1 MAQDKE
7 ILKPLVPTPEEMLTK
22 LHSIDTELL
31 NLIEAENLL
40 RGKLVWINIL
50 TAPVAM
56 VLLALFTLFGYMVI
70 GYLIPSFIVSAL
82 LIFMVSK
89 AFDNYDREIKL
100 NARRE
105 IEGRIKDI
113 EDEFGF
119 IIHFEM
125 FLPTRYRHLVQ
136 TLKRR
141 KYYYIEQYIQAINLL
156 QNKLDAEK
164 FTEAW
169 HRVYPETKPVEEE
182 LGSAAEET
190 PEAEA
195 QEMPET
201 KEVVEI

>member
-22 LHSIDTELL
+22 LHSIDTDLL
-31 NLIEAENLL
+31 NLVEAENLL

-56 VLLALFTLFGYMVI
+56 VLLALFTLFGYMATD
-70 GYLIPSFIVSAL
+70 YLIPSFIVSAL

-89 AFDNYDREIKL
+89 VFDSYDKDIKI

-141 KYYYIEQYIQAINLL
+141 KYYYIEQYVQAINLL
-156 QNKLDAEK
+156 QKKLDAEK

-169 HRVYPETKPVEEE
+169 YRVYPETKPAEEE
-182 LGSAAEET
+182 LGEVSEDSTE
-190 PEAEA
+190 EAEL
-195 QEMPET
+195 